1 MRLKFL
7 IAGYGSIGKR
17 HLENLISTNNS
28 KIIVYSKR
36 KDLSNLRKKNIK
48 IFNSLEKCLAEKP
61 NIGFITN
68 ETVHHVP
75 TSKKLANA
83 GLNLFIEKPL
93 SNSTKSVSELVKLTK
108 TKKLV
113 TLMGCNLRFH
123 ECIKKIKSLIE
134 QEKIGKIISVQVEC
148 GTYLPDW
155 HPNEDYSK
163 GYSARDDLGGG
174 VVLTCIH
181 EIDYL
186 YWFFGEVKEVFSF
199 TGKFS
204 NLKIKS
210 DDLSAIIMKFRN
222 NVIAEIHLD
231 YFQKPETR
239 SCKIIGTKGMIVWN
253 SSNNQVKLYNLKNNK
268 WSTKLKIK
276 NYKKNDMYKKELAHF
291 INCIKQKKK
300 SLNDISQGQYVL
312 KIALGIIKSS
322 KLKRVVTIE
331 KK

>member
-1 MRLKFL
+1 MKFL

-17 HLENLISTNNS
+17 HLENIISNNNS
-28 KIIVYSKR
+28 EIIVYSKR

-48 IFNSLEKCLAEKP
+48 IFNSLEKCLSEKP
-61 NIGFITN
+61 NVGFITN

-75 TSKKLANA
+75 VSKKLATA
-83 GLNLFIEKPL
+83 GLDLFIEKPL

>member
-1 MRLKFL
+1 MKFL

-17 HLENLISTNNS
+17 HLENIRSSNNS
-28 KIIVYSKR
+28 EIIVYSKR
-36 KDLSNLRKKNIK
+36 KDLLNLEKKNIK

-61 NIGFITN
+61 DIGFITN
-68 ETVHHVP
+68 ETLHHVP
-75 TSKKLANA
+75 ISKKLANA

-93 SNSTKSVSELVKLTK
+93 SNSTKSVSELIKITK

-113 TLMGCNLRFH
+113 TMMGCNLRFH

-134 QEKIGKIISVQVEC
+134 QEKIGKILSVQVEC

-186 YWFFGEVKEVFSF
+186 YWFFGEVQEVFSL

-222 NVIAEIHLD
+222 NIIAEIHLD

-239 SCKIIGTKGMIVWN
+239 SCKIIGTKGTIVWN
-253 SSNNQVKLYNLKNNK
+253 SSNNQVKLYNLKSEK

-276 NYKKNDMYKKELAHF
+276 NYKKTDMYKKELAYF
-291 INCIKQKKK
+291 INCIKQKNK
-300 SLNDISQGQYVL
+300 SFNDISHGQYVL

-322 KLKRVVTIE
+322 KLKRVVNIE

>member
-1 MRLKFL
+1 MKTQFSRIQESRGNRFRQC
-7 IAGYGSIGKR
+7 SRSTSEIGKP
-17 HLENLISTNNS
+17 
-28 KIIVYSKR
+28 
-36 KDLSNLRKKNIK
+36 
-48 IFNSLEKCLAEKP
+48 A
-61 NIGFITN
+61 
-68 ETVHHVP
+68 
-75 TSKKLANA
+75 
-83 GLNLFIEKPL
+83 
-93 SNSTKSVSELVKLTK
+93 
-108 TKKLV
+108 
-113 TLMGCNLRFH
+113 
-123 ECIKKIKSLIE
+123 
-134 QEKIGKIISVQVEC
+134 QERG
-148 GTYLPDW
+148 
-155 HPNEDYSK
+155 
-163 GYSARDDLGGG
+163 
-174 VVLTCIH
+174 
-181 EIDYL
+181 
-186 YWFFGEVKEVFSF
+186 
-199 TGKFS
+199 

>member
-1 MRLKFL
+1 MKFL

-17 HLENLISTNNS
+17 HLENIMSNNNS
-28 KIIVYSKR
+28 EIIVYSKR
-36 KDLSNLRKKNIK
+36 KDLSNLTKKNIK

-75 TSKKLANA
+75 VSKKLANA
-83 GLNLFIEKPL
+83 GLDLFIEKPL

-239 SCKIIGTKGMIVWN
+239 SCKIIGTKGTIVWN
-253 SSNNQVKLYNLKNNK
+253 SSDNQVKLYNLKNNK

-291 INCIKQKKK
+291 INCIQQKKK

-322 KLKRVVTIE
+322 KLKRVVNIE

>member
-1 MRLKFL
+1 MKFL

-17 HLENLISTNNS
+17 HLENIMSNNNS
-28 KIIVYSKR
+28 EIIVYSKR
-36 KDLSNLRKKNIK
+36 KDLSNLTKKNIK

-75 TSKKLANA
+75 VSKKLANA
-83 GLNLFIEKPL
+83 GLDLFIEKPL

-239 SCKIIGTKGMIVWN
+239 SCKIIGTKGTIVWN
-253 SSNNQVKLYNLKNNK
+253 SSDNQVKLYNLKNNK

-322 KLKRVVTIE
+322 KLKRVVNIE

>member
-1 MRLKFL
+1 MKFL

-17 HLENLISTNNS
+17 HLKNILSNSNS
-28 KIIVYSKR
+28 KIIIYSKR
-36 KDLSNLRKKNIK
+36 KDLSNLEKKNIK
-48 IFNSLEKCLAEKP
+48 VSNSLDKCLDENP
-61 NIGFITN
+61 NAALITN
-68 ETVHHVP
+68 ETSNHIP
-75 TSKKLANA
+75 ISKKLAQA
-83 GLNLFIEKPL
+83 GLDLFIEKPL
-93 SNSTKSVSELVKLTK
+93 SNSLKSVSDVIKITK
-108 TKKLV
+108 NKKLM

-123 ECIKKIKSLIE
+123 DCIKKIKSLIE
-134 QEKIGKIISVQVEC
+134 QQKIGKIISVQVEC

-186 YWFFGEVKEVFSF
+186 YWFFGEVQEVFSI

-204 NLKIKS
+204 NLKLKS
-210 DDLSAIIMKFRN
+210 SDLSAIIMKFRN
-222 NVIAEIHLD
+222 NVIAEVHLD

-239 SCKIIGTKGMIVWN
+239 SCKIIGTKGTIVWN
-253 SSNNQVKLYNLKNNK
+253 STTNEVKLYNLKNKK
-268 WSTKLKIK
+268 WSTKLKIN

-291 INCIKQKKK
+291 IQCIKQKKK
-300 SLNDISQGQYVL
+300 SKNDISQGKYVL

-322 KLKRVVTIE
+322 KLKKVVTIG
-331 KK
+331 KN

>member
-1 MRLKFL
+1 MKFL

-17 HLENLISTNNS
+17 HLENIMSNNNS
-28 KIIVYSKR
+28 EIIVYSKR
-36 KDLSNLRKKNIK
+36 KDLSNLTKKNIK

-75 TSKKLANA
+75 VSKKLANA
-83 GLNLFIEKPL
+83 GLDLFIEKPL
-93 SNSTKSVSELVKLTK
+93 SNSTKSISELVKLTK

-239 SCKIIGTKGMIVWN
+239 SCKIIGTKGTIVWN
-253 SSNNQVKLYNLKNNK
+253 SSDNQVKLYNLKNNK

-322 KLKRVVTIE
+322 KLKRVVNIE

>member
-1 MRLKFL
+1 LKFL

-17 HLENLISTNNS
+17 HLENIMSNNNS
-28 KIIVYSKR
+28 EIIVYSKR
-36 KDLSNLRKKNIK
+36 KDLSNLTKKNIK

-75 TSKKLANA
+75 VSKKLANA
-83 GLNLFIEKPL
+83 GLDLFIEKPL
-93 SNSTKSVSELVKLTK
+93 SNSTKSISELVKLTK

-239 SCKIIGTKGMIVWN
+239 SCKIIGTKGTIVWN
-253 SSNNQVKLYNLKNNK
+253 SSDNQVKLYNLKNNK

-322 KLKRVVTIE
+322 KLKRVVNIE

>member
-1 MRLKFL
+1 MKFL

-17 HLENLISTNNS
+17 HLENIMSNNNS
-28 KIIVYSKR
+28 EIIVYSKR
-36 KDLSNLRKKNIK
+36 KDLSNLKNIK

-75 TSKKLANA
+75 VSKKLANA
-83 GLNLFIEKPL
+83 GLDLFIEKPL
-93 SNSTKSVSELVKLTK
+93 SNSTKSISELVKLTK

-239 SCKIIGTKGMIVWN
+239 SCKIIGTKGTIVWN
-253 SSNNQVKLYNLKNNK
+253 SSDNQVKLYNLKNNK

-322 KLKRVVTIE
+322 KLKRVVNIE

>member
-1 MRLKFL
+1 MKFL

-17 HLENLISTNNS
+17 HLKNLISNS
-28 KIIVYSKR
+28 NTKIVVYSKR
-36 KDLSNLRKKNIK
+36 KDLTHLEKKNIK
-48 IFNSLEKCLAEKP
+48 VFDSLEKCLAEKP
-61 NIGFITN
+61 NAGFITN
-68 ETVHHVP
+68 ETAYHIPV
-75 TSKKLANA
+75 SKKLAKS

-93 SNSTKSVSELVKLTK
+93 SNSSKSISELTKIVKN
-108 TKKLV
+108 KKLI
-113 TLMGCNLRFH
+113 TMMGCNLRFH
-123 ECIKKIKSLIE
+123 DCIKKIKTLLD
-134 QEKIGKIISVQVEC
+134 QKKIGKIISVQVEC

-186 YWFFGEVKEVFSF
+186 YWFFGQVQEVFSI

-204 NLKIKS
+204 NLKIQS
-210 DDLSAIIMKFRN
+210 SDLSAIIMKFQN
-222 NVIAEIHLD
+222 NIIAEIHLD

-239 SCKIIGTKGMIVWN
+239 SCKIIGTKGTIVWN
-253 SSNNQVKLYNLKNNK
+253 SKTNDVKLYNLKNEK

-291 INCIKQKKK
+291 IQCIKQKKK
-300 SLNDISQGQYVL
+300 SQNDLSQGKYVL

-322 KLKRVVTIE
+322 KLKKVITIE
-331 KK
+331 KN

>member
-1 MRLKFL
+1 MKFL

-17 HLENLISTNNS
+17 HLENIISNNNS
-28 KIIVYSKR
+28 EIIVYSKR

-75 TSKKLANA
+75 VSKKLATA
-83 GLNLFIEKPL
+83 GLDLFIEKPL

>member
-1 MRLKFL
+1 MKFL

-17 HLENLISTNNS
+17 HLENIMSNNNS
-28 KIIVYSKR
+28 EIIVYSKR
-36 KDLSNLRKKNIK
+36 KDLSNLTKKNIK

-75 TSKKLANA
+75 VSKKLANA
-83 GLNLFIEKPL
+83 GLDLFIEKPL
-93 SNSTKSVSELVKLTK
+93 SNSTKSISELVKLTK

-239 SCKIIGTKGMIVWN
+239 SCKIIGTKGTIVWN
-253 SSNNQVKLYNLKNNK
+253 SSDNQVKLYNLKNNK

>member
-1 MRLKFL
+1 MKFL

-17 HLENLISTNNS
+17 HLENIMSNNNS
-28 KIIVYSKR
+28 EIIVYSKR
-36 KDLSNLRKKNIK
+36 KDLSNLTKKNIK

-75 TSKKLANA
+75 VSKKLANA
-83 GLNLFIEKPL
+83 GLDLFIEKPL
-93 SNSTKSVSELVKLTK
+93 SNSTKSISELVKLTK

-239 SCKIIGTKGMIVWN
+239 SCKIIGTKGTIVWN
-253 SSNNQVKLYNLKNNK
+253 SSDNQVKLYNLKNNK

-276 NYKKNDMYKKELAHF
+276 NYKKNDMYKKELSHF

-322 KLKRVVTIE
+322 KLKRVVNIE